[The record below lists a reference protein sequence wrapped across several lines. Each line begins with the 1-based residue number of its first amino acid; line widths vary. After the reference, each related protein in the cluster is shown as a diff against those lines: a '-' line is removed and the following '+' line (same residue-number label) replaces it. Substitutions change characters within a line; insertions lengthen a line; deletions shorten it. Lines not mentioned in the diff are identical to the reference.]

1 MADYSLDGMQL
12 GKENSWSVDD
22 LSGMINDQIYQRN
35 NGDWDG
41 NDYGFSFFNA
51 GTGMSGVDDS
61 IAGDPRAQS
70 ILNKIVRGDN
80 NQYSYQGNLNE
91 DISSAFG
98 PKGIQSNWYI
108 NPNNLDTRTIF
119 KDSTGKDIYSTTGN
133 EKQSWGDKWMPLI
146 VGTGLGAIV
155 GPAVGAAY
163 GGAAGGAAAGATSGY
178 VQSGGDWDAAGKGA
192 LIGGVGA
199 GVASGIN
206 SGLEDYTSSMGNNP
220 SAYRPGLF
228 TPQQSA
234 ALSRAAGSVTG
245 TALRGGN
252 IPQSLVGNAIPIA
265 SNEFGLGQMF
275 DRGVGNVFERFTGG
289 NVDDFGVPGGMS
301 MSPQYGGGLSE
312 LFDKDK
318 LGGPFSTTQALQDSY
333 NPVTSNFDFGS
344 ALDGGLSEGRRAT
357 TQGAGADY
365 SLGAD
370 LGFGSG
376 DGFSTGGGP
385 SFGTPQ
391 AADTGFDWQRKLRE
405 FGASTGG
412 QNVMKLLGQLDPRF
426 RGLDAVLGGN
436 KGMSGLEAGLG
447 ALFTA
452 YNNRKNNQAIK
463 QQQGN
468 LQSLFSPNSAY
479 AQQLRQQLSRK
490 DAAGGRRSQY
500 GPREVEL
507 QARLAELNSRNAP
520 QLQQLSNARNSNN
533 NQLLRDLMIYGSK
546 SGAFSSLADMFGG
559 GQQSSPYQLV

>member
-1 MADYSLDGMQL
+1 MALADMFGPDFSQQDG
-12 GKENSWSVDD
+12 NSWSIGD
-22 LSGMINDQIYQRN
+22 LESNINDQIYQRN
-35 NGDWDG
+35 NSDWDG

-51 GTGMSGVDDS
+51 GTGMSGVSDDIS
-61 IAGDPRAQS
+61 GDSRAQE
-70 ILNKIVRGDN
+70 ILDKIARGEN
-80 NQYSYQGNLNE
+80 GQYSYGGNLR
-91 DISSAFG
+91 DDLTSAFG
-98 PKGIQSNWYI
+98 PKGISSQFYL
-108 NPNNLDTRTIF
+108 NPSLDSRTNF
-119 KDSTGKDIYSTTGN
+119 SDSTGKSIYQTSGN
-133 EKQSWGDKWMPLI
+133 ERQSWGDKWMPLI

-192 LIGGVGA
+192 LYGGVGG
-199 GVASGIN
+199 GVADLAT
-206 SGLEDYTSSMGNNP
+206 SGLQPYTSQAGNNP
-220 SAYRPGLF
+220 SAYRPGMF

-234 ALSRAAGSVTG
+234 GIGRAAGSVAG
-245 TALRGGN
+245 TAARGGN
-252 IPQSLVGNAIPIA
+252 IGQSIIGNSIPLA

-275 DRGVGNVFERFTGG
+275 DKGVGNVFERFTGG
-289 NVDDFGVPGGMS
+289 NGEQGMDD
-301 MSPQYGGGLSE
+301 YG
-312 LFDKDK
+312 F
-318 LGGPFSTTQALQDSY
+318 
-333 NPVTSNFDFGS
+333 NS
-344 ALDGGLSEGRRAT
+344 ALDNFDYGQGAVPQTDYGFGNNYVTPEQTSNLGNFDLGNLFGGGDMGETPRRAT
-357 TQGAGADY
+357 TQSDY
-365 SLGAD
+365 SLGSD

-391 AADTGFDWQRKLRE
+391 TADQGFDWQRKLRE
-405 FGASTGG
+405 FGTSPGG

-426 RGLDAVLGGN
+426 RGLDGVLGGN

-463 QQQGN
+463 QQQQG
-468 LQSLFSPNSAY
+468 LQSMFGQNSAY
-479 AQQLRQQLSRK
+479 SQALRQQLARK
-490 DAAGGRRSQY
+490 DAASGRRSQY

-520 QLQQLSNARNSNN
+520 QLQSLSNARNSNN

-546 SGAFSSLADMFGG
+546 SGAFSSLSDMFGG
-559 GQQSSPYQLV
+559 GQQTSPYQLV